1 MRTYIYVDGFNLY
14 YRALKGTAFKWLDLT
29 GMFGAILQPHHNIV
43 KIKYFTARVTKRPN
57 NPSKPRR
64 QNVYLRALQ
73 HHCGEV
79 ELYFGHFQTHKV
91 QAPLVNPGNGPR
103 FVEIFKTEEKGS
115 DVNLSVH
122 LLNDGWMNCYDSAIV
137 VTNDSDIAEAMR
149 FVQLHHGKQIGL
161 ITPGK
166 GFPSQRLLRHANF
179 HRHIRDSVL
188 RNNQLP
194 SPIPG
199 TDITKPANW

>member
-1 MRTYIYVDGFNLY
+1 MTMGENNRIFINYYPSWLRPLGAGPHKEAPAFFVYIVRTYIYVDGFNLY

-57 NPSKPRR
+57 KPSKPRR

-91 QAPLVNPGNGPR
+91 QAPLVNPCNGPR
-103 FVEIFKTEEKGS
+103 FVEIFKTEE
-115 DVNLSVH
+115 
-122 LLNDGWMNCYDSAIV
+122 
-137 VTNDSDIAEAMR
+137 
-149 FVQLHHGKQIGL
+149 
-161 ITPGK
+161 
-166 GFPSQRLLRHANF
+166 
-179 HRHIRDSVL
+179 
-188 RNNQLP
+188 
-194 SPIPG
+194 
-199 TDITKPANW
+199 